1 MKDYGRKSVFS
12 GFLPGIAGKCG
23 IPMWC
28 FYVNRG
34 QGVVS
39 FGIEDKEHAIMEF
52 YPAHVAYQNVKR
64 TGFRTFI
71 KKDGRFYE
79 PFSGEE
85 LAQEMEIGRNHMR
98 ITEEDPE
105 SGLRTQVT
113 YYVLPEEPVAALVR
127 EVTITNQSQDA
138 CRLEVIDGMPAVIP
152 YGVGM
157 GNMKNMTQTA
167 KAWMQAVTLG
177 EHTEIYRV
185 RASMED
191 SASVREVAGANFAL
205 AAEEA
210 GEGLPAIVDPE
221 VIFSY
226 DTSLGNPVGFKR
238 QPLEQLLA
246 RRQNRTNIV
255 PCAFL
260 RQTEKQRPE
269 KVSACMNYTDR
280 QRLRRNCRILCRR
293 S

>member
-71 KKDGRFYE
+71 KKDGQFYE

-127 EVTITNQSQDA
+127 EVMITNQTKET
-138 CRLEVIDGMPAVIP
+138 CRMEVIDGMPAVIP
-152 YGVGM
+152 YGVSM
-157 GNMKNMTQTA
+157 ESMKNMTQTA

-177 EHTEIYRV
+177 ERTELYRV

-191 SASVREVAGANFAL
+191 SADVREVSGANFA
-205 AAEEA
+205 
-210 GEGLPAIVDPE
+210 
-221 VIFSY
+221 
-226 DTSLGNPVGFKR
+226 
-238 QPLEQLLA
+238 
-246 RRQNRTNIV
+246 
-255 PCAFL
+255 
-260 RQTEKQRPE
+260 
-269 KVSACMNYTDR
+269 
-280 QRLRRNCRILCRR
+280 
-293 S
+293 